1 MTTIINLGVKI
12 PGFVSKKELK
22 QAVKDLVLNEGKSLK
37 DLSLVFTDD
46 DYLLEVNKQYLN
58 HDYFTD
64 VITFDYSDFPNV
76 SGDVMISLDRV
87 KDNAHSMNLAYELEF
102 YRVVFH
108 GVLHLCG
115 YKDKKKDDV
124 SLMREKEDF
133 YIQRFVSR
141 ETTSFKLSLFHV
153 KHKYNAR

>member
-1 MTTIINLGVKI
+1 MTTIVNLGVKI
-12 PGFVSKKELK
+12 PSFVSKKDLK
-22 QAVKDLVLNEGKSLK
+22 EAVKNLVIQEGKVLK

-46 DYLLEVNKQYLN
+46 EYLLEVNKQYLN

-64 VITFDYSDFPNV
+64 VITFDYSSFPEV

-87 KDNAHSMNLAYELEF
+87 KDNAQSLNQSYELEF

-115 YKDKKKDDV
+115 YKDKTDADIIV
-124 SLMREKEDF
+124 MRAKEDF
-133 YIQRFVSR
+133 YINRFVSR
-141 ETTSFKLSLFHV
+141 ETIK
-153 KHKYNAR
+153 N

>member
-1 MTTIINLGVKI
+1 MTTIVNLGVKI
-12 PGFVSKKELK
+12 PSFVSKKDLK
-22 QAVKDLVLNEGKSLK
+22 EAVKNLVLNEGKLLK

-64 VITFDYSDFPNV
+64 VITFDYSSFPEV

-87 KDNAHSMNLAYELEF
+87 KDNAQSLSQSFELEL

-115 YKDKKKDDV
+115 YKDKSELDV
-124 SLMREKEDF
+124 KEMRAREDF
-133 YIQRFVSR
+133 YINRFVSR
-141 ETTSFKLSLFHV
+141 ETIE
-153 KHKYNAR
+153 N

>member
-1 MTTIINLGVKI
+1 MTTIVNLGVQI

-22 QAVKDLVLNEGKSLK
+22 RFVKELVAHEGKQLK
-37 DLSLVFTDD
+37 ELSLVFTDD
-46 DYLLEVNKQYLN
+46 EYLLEVNKQYLN

-87 KDNAHSMNLAYELEF
+87 KDNAQSMNLDFETEL

-108 GVLHLCG
+108 GTLHLCG
-115 YKDKKKDDV
+115 YKDKKKEDAATIR
-124 SLMREKEDF
+124 SKEDF
-133 YIQRFVSR
+133 YIQMFVSR
-141 ETTSFKLSLFHV
+141 ET
-153 KHKYNAR
+153 NA

>member
-1 MTTIINLGVKI
+1 MTTIVNLGVKI
-12 PGFVSKKELK
+12 PSFVSKKDLK
-22 QAVKDLVLNEGKSLK
+22 EAVKNLAIQEGKVLK

-46 DYLLEVNKQYLN
+46 EYLLEVNKQYLN

-64 VITFDYSDFPNV
+64 VITFDYSSFPEV

-87 KDNAHSMNLAYELEF
+87 KDNAQSLNQSYELEF

-115 YKDKKKDDV
+115 YKDKTDADIKV
-124 SLMREKEDF
+124 MRAKEDF
-133 YIQRFVSR
+133 YINRFVSR
-141 ETTSFKLSLFHV
+141 ETIK
-153 KHKYNAR
+153 N

>member
-1 MTTIINLGVKI
+1 MTTIVNLGVKI
-12 PGFVSKKELK
+12 PSFVSKKELK
-22 QAVKDLVLNEGKSLK
+22 EAVKDLTQQEGKTLK

-64 VITFDYSDFPNV
+64 VITFDYSSFPEV

-87 KDNAHSMNLAYELEF
+87 KDNAATLNQSFELEF

-115 YKDKKKDDV
+115 YKDKTDADAAV
-124 SLMREKEDF
+124 MRSKEDF
-133 YIQRFVSR
+133 YINRFVSR
-141 ETTSFKLSLFHV
+141 ET
-153 KHKYNAR
+153 NQN

>member
-1 MTTIINLGVKI
+1 MTTIVNLGVKI
-12 PGFVSKKELK
+12 PTFVSKKELK
-22 QAVKDLVLNEGKSLK
+22 EALKDLTQQEGKTLK

-64 VITFDYSDFPNV
+64 VITFDYSSFPEV

-87 KDNAHSMNLAYELEF
+87 KDNAATLNQSFELEF

-115 YKDKKKDDV
+115 YKDKTDADAAV
-124 SLMREKEDF
+124 MRSKEDF
-133 YIQRFVSR
+133 YINRFVSR
-141 ETTSFKLSLFHV
+141 ET
-153 KHKYNAR
+153 NQN

>member
-1 MTTIINLGVKI
+1 MTTIINLGVKL
-12 PGFVSKKELK
+12 PSFVSKKDLK
-22 QAVKDLVLNEGKSLK
+22 QAVKHLVQNEGKSLK

-64 VITFDYSDFPNV
+64 VITFDYSDFPEV

-87 KDNAHSMNLAYELEF
+87 KDNAISMNLAFEQEF

-108 GVLHLCG
+108 GMLHLCG
-115 YKDKKKDDV
+115 YKDKSKEDV
-124 SLMREKEDF
+124 VLMREKEDF
-133 YIQRFVSR
+133 YIHRFVSR
-141 ETTSFKLSLFHV
+141 ETNS
-153 KHKYNAR
+153 N

>member
-1 MTTIINLGVKI
+1 MTTIVNLGVQI

-22 QAVKDLVLNEGKSLK
+22 RFVKELVAHEGKQLK
-37 DLSLVFTDD
+37 ELSLVFTDD
-46 DYLLEVNKQYLN
+46 EYLLEVNKQYLN

-87 KDNAHSMNLAYELEF
+87 KDNAQSMNLDFKTEL

-108 GVLHLCG
+108 GALHLCG
-115 YKDKKKDDV
+115 YKDKKKEDAAI
-124 SLMREKEDF
+124 MRSKEDF
-133 YIQRFVSR
+133 YIQMFVSR
-141 ETTSFKLSLFHV
+141 ET
-153 KHKYNAR
+153 NA

>member
-1 MTTIINLGVKI
+1 MTTIVNLGVQI

-22 QAVKDLVLNEGKSLK
+22 RFVKELVAHEGKQLK
-37 DLSLVFTDD
+37 ELSLVFTDD
-46 DYLLEVNKQYLN
+46 EYLLEVNKQYLN

-87 KDNAHSMNLAYELEF
+87 KDNAQSMNLDFETEL

-108 GVLHLCG
+108 GTLHLCG
-115 YKDKKKDDV
+115 YKDKKKEDAAT
-124 SLMREKEDF
+124 MRSKEDF
-133 YIQRFVSR
+133 YIQMFVSR
-141 ETTSFKLSLFHV
+141 ET
-153 KHKYNAR
+153 

>member
-1 MTTIINLGVKI
+1 MTTIVNLGVKI
-12 PGFVSKKELK
+12 PSFVSKKDLK
-22 QAVKDLVLNEGKSLK
+22 EAVKNLAIQEGKVLK

-46 DYLLEVNKQYLN
+46 EYLLEVNKQYLN

-64 VITFDYSDFPNV
+64 VITFDYSSFPEV

-87 KDNAHSMNLAYELEF
+87 KDNAQSLNQSYELEF

-115 YKDKKKDDV
+115 YKDKTDADAKV
-124 SLMREKEDF
+124 MRAKEDF
-133 YIQRFVSR
+133 YINRFVSR
-141 ETTSFKLSLFHV
+141 ETIE
-153 KHKYNAR
+153 N

>member
-12 PGFVSKKELK
+12 PSFVSKKELK
-22 QAVKDLVLNEGKSLK
+22 QAVKDLVFNEGKSLK

-46 DYLLEVNKQYLN
+46 EYLLEVNKQYLN

-64 VITFDYSDFPNV
+64 VITFDYSELPSV

-87 KDNAHSMNLAYELEF
+87 KDNAHSIELSYELEF

-141 ETTSFKLSLFHV
+141 ETNLI
-153 KHKYNAR
+153 

>member
-1 MTTIINLGVKI
+1 MTTIVNLGVKI
-12 PGFVSKKELK
+12 PTFVSKKELK
-22 QAVKDLVLNEGKSLK
+22 EAVKDLTQQEGKTLK
-37 DLSLVFTDD
+37 DLSIVFTDD

-64 VITFDYSDFPNV
+64 VITFDYSSFFEV

-87 KDNAHSMNLAYELEF
+87 KDNAATLNQSFELEF

-115 YKDKKKDDV
+115 YKDKTDADAAV
-124 SLMREKEDF
+124 MRSKEDF
-133 YIQRFVSR
+133 YINRFVSR
-141 ETTSFKLSLFHV
+141 ET
-153 KHKYNAR
+153 NQN

>member
-1 MTTIINLGVKI
+1 MTTIVNLGVQI

-22 QAVKDLVLNEGKSLK
+22 RFVKELVAHEGKQLK
-37 DLSLVFTDD
+37 ELSLVFTDD
-46 DYLLEVNKQYLN
+46 EYLLDVNKQYLN

-87 KDNAHSMNLAYELEF
+87 KDNAQSMNLDFETEL

-108 GVLHLCG
+108 GTLHLCG
-115 YKDKKKDDV
+115 YKDKKKEDAAI
-124 SLMREKEDF
+124 MRSKEDF
-133 YIQRFVSR
+133 YIQMFVSR
-141 ETTSFKLSLFHV
+141 ET
-153 KHKYNAR
+153 NA

>member
-1 MTTIINLGVKI
+1 MTTIVNLGVKI
-12 PGFVSKKELK
+12 PSFVSKKDLK
-22 QAVKDLVLNEGKSLK
+22 EAVKNLALNEGKVLK

-64 VITFDYSDFPNV
+64 VITFDYSSFPEV

-87 KDNAHSMNLAYELEF
+87 KDNAHSLNQSFELEF

-115 YKDKKKDDV
+115 YKDKSEADEKE
-124 SLMREKEDF
+124 MRAKEDF
-133 YIQRFVSR
+133 YINRFVSR
-141 ETTSFKLSLFHV
+141 ETIE
-153 KHKYNAR
+153 N

>member
-1 MTTIINLGVKI
+1 MTTIVNLGVKI
-12 PGFVSKKELK
+12 PSFVSKKDLK
-22 QAVKDLVLNEGKSLK
+22 EAVKNLALNEGKVLK

-64 VITFDYSDFPNV
+64 VITFDYSSFPEV

-87 KDNAHSMNLAYELEF
+87 KDNAHSLNQSFELEF

-115 YKDKKKDDV
+115 YKDKSEADEKV
-124 SLMREKEDF
+124 MRAKEDF
-133 YIQRFVSR
+133 YINRFVSR
-141 ETTSFKLSLFHV
+141 ETIE
-153 KHKYNAR
+153 N

>member
-1 MTTIINLGVKI
+1 MTTIVNLGVKI
-12 PGFVSKKELK
+12 PGFVSKKDLK
-22 QAVKDLVLNEGKSLK
+22 EAVKDLTLQEGKILK
-37 DLSLVFTDD
+37 NLSLVFTDD

-64 VITFDYSDFPNV
+64 VITFDYSSFPEV

-87 KDNAHSMNLAYELEF
+87 KDNAATLNQSFELEF

-115 YKDKKKDDV
+115 YKDKTDDDA
-124 SLMREKEDF
+124 SLMRAKEDF
-133 YIQRFVSR
+133 YINRFVSR
-141 ETTSFKLSLFHV
+141 ET
-153 KHKYNAR
+153 NQN

>member
-1 MTTIINLGVKI
+1 MTTIINLGVKL
-12 PGFVSKKELK
+12 PSFVSKRDLK
-22 QAVKDLVLNEGKSLK
+22 QAVKNLVSNEGKSLK
-37 DLSLVFTDD
+37 DLSIVFTDD

-64 VITFDYSDFPNV
+64 VITFDYSDFPEV

-87 KDNAHSMNLAYELEF
+87 EDNALSMNLAYEQEF

-115 YKDKKKDDV
+115 YKDKSKDDV
-124 SLMREKEDF
+124 LIMREKEDF

-141 ETTSFKLSLFHV
+141 ETNLI
-153 KHKYNAR
+153 

>member
-1 MTTIINLGVKI
+1 MTTIINLGVKL
-12 PGFVSKKELK
+12 PSFVSKRDLK
-22 QAVKDLVLNEGKSLK
+22 QAVKNLVLNEGKSLK
-37 DLSLVFTDD
+37 DLSIVFTDD

-64 VITFDYSDFPNV
+64 VITFDYSDFPEV

-87 KDNAHSMNLAYELEF
+87 EDNALSMNLAYEQEF

-115 YKDKKKDDV
+115 YKDKSKDDV
-124 SLMREKEDF
+124 VIMREKEDF
-133 YIQRFVSR
+133 YIQRLVSR
-141 ETTSFKLSLFHV
+141 ETSLI
-153 KHKYNAR
+153 

>member
-1 MTTIINLGVKI
+1 MTTIINLGVKL
-12 PGFVSKKELK
+12 PSFVFKRDLK
-22 QAVKDLVLNEGKSLK
+22 QAVKNLVLNEGKSLG
-37 DLSLVFTDD
+37 DLSIVFTDD

-64 VITFDYSDFPNV
+64 VITFDYSNHPEV
-76 SGDVMISLDRV
+76 SGDIMISLDRV
-87 KDNAHSMNLAYELEF
+87 EDNALSMNLAYEQEF

-115 YKDKKKDDV
+115 YKDKTKDDIV
-124 SLMREKEDF
+124 IMREKEDF

-141 ETTSFKLSLFHV
+141 ETNQF
-153 KHKYNAR
+153 

>member
-1 MTTIINLGVKI
+1 MTTIVNLGVKI
-12 PGFVSKKELK
+12 PSFVSKKDLK
-22 QAVKDLVLNEGKSLK
+22 EAVKSIAINEGKVLK

-64 VITFDYSDFPNV
+64 VITFDYSVFPEV

-87 KDNAHSMNLAYELEF
+87 KDNAQSLNQSFELEF

-115 YKDKKKDDV
+115 YKDKSDADV
-124 SLMREKEDF
+124 IEMRAKEDF
-133 YIQRFVSR
+133 YINRFVSR
-141 ETTSFKLSLFHV
+141 ETIE
-153 KHKYNAR
+153 N

>member
-1 MTTIINLGVKI
+1 MTTIVNLGVKI
-12 PGFVSKKELK
+12 PSFVSKKDLK
-22 QAVKDLVLNEGKSLK
+22 EAVKNLVLNEGKFLK

-64 VITFDYSDFPNV
+64 VITFDYSSFPEV

-87 KDNAHSMNLAYELEF
+87 KDNAQSLSQSFELEF

-115 YKDKKKDDV
+115 YKDKSEADV
-124 SLMREKEDF
+124 KEMRAREDF
-133 YIQRFVSR
+133 YINRFVSR
-141 ETTSFKLSLFHV
+141 ETIEI
-153 KHKYNAR
+153 

>member
-1 MTTIINLGVKI
+1 MTTIVNLGVQI

-22 QAVKDLVLNEGKSLK
+22 RFVKELVAHEGKQLK
-37 DLSLVFTDD
+37 ELSLVFTDD
-46 DYLLEVNKQYLN
+46 EYLLEVNKQYLN

-87 KDNAHSMNLAYELEF
+87 KDNAQSMNLDFETEL

-108 GVLHLCG
+108 GALHLCG
-115 YKDKKKDDV
+115 YKDKEKEDAA
-124 SLMREKEDF
+124 LMRSKEDF
-133 YIQRFVSR
+133 YIQMFVSR
-141 ETTSFKLSLFHV
+141 ET
-153 KHKYNAR
+153 NA

>member
-1 MTTIINLGVKI
+1 MTTIVNLGVQI

-22 QAVKDLVLNEGKSLK
+22 RFVKELVAHEGKQLK
-37 DLSLVFTDD
+37 ELSLVFTDD
-46 DYLLEVNKQYLN
+46 EYLLEVNKQYLN

-87 KDNAHSMNLAYELEF
+87 KDNAQSMDLDFETEL

-108 GVLHLCG
+108 GTLHLCG
-115 YKDKKKDDV
+115 YKDKKKEDEA
-124 SLMREKEDF
+124 LMRSKEDF
-133 YIQRFVSR
+133 YIQMFVSR
-141 ETTSFKLSLFHV
+141 ET
-153 KHKYNAR
+153 NA

>member
-1 MTTIINLGVKI
+1 MTSIINLGVKI
-12 PGFVSKKELK
+12 PSFVSKKQLK
-22 QAVKDLVLNEGKSLK
+22 QFVKDLVSEEGKTLK

-64 VITFDYSDFPNV
+64 VITFDYSSFPEV

-87 KDNAHSMNLAYELEF
+87 KDNSVSLNLSFDQEF

-115 YKDKKKDDV
+115 YKDKSNEDAL
-124 SLMREKEDF
+124 LMREKED
-133 YIQRFVSR
+133 YYLDLFVSR
-141 ETTSFKLSLFHV
+141 ET
-153 KHKYNAR
+153 N